1 MKKVFLIAI
10 LYCIAS
16 MAQGQ
21 SLPKI
26 ILHNDSTTLQQTFT
40 TGQLTFIQEE
50 DTTSYSIQLRR
61 RGATSLLYDKPSFAV
76 KICDEQGAKL
86 DASFLGMRSD
96 NYWILDAMA
105 SDKARMRNRAAMDLW
120 LEIAPDVWYKQQEP
134 GAINGYRG
142 EMVEVWSDSVPM
154 GIYCLMERLDRK
166 QLKLKKY
173 NASKGIRG
181 TFYKSYAWSDAVNF
195 RLTTQPLPSDTMI
208 TWEGWEMGYPDYEDG
223 EAITWDPLV
232 GLLDFVSNR
241 RSEVFAD
248 SIAMM
253 IDMPTYINYCLIVN
267 LLSARDNAGK
277 NNYWSFYD
285 IQQDTKSTIS
295 LWDMDH
301 SWGRMYNSQEEETN
315 YILPKNHL
323 YQRCMSEVP
332 GFVDA
337 LEERYAQL
345 REEIF
350 TVEHLDGILEKY
362 FTLFAE
368 THMDSVEIALWSGH
382 NNIEFD
388 IQSEKDYI
396 HDWLIQRLAVTDTYY
411 HYMPHATQDI
421 TSDPSVTRVYDIYGH
436 YISDT
441 ITGLPSGLYLYR
453 HDGITSKIFIVQQ

>member
-61 RGATSLLYDKPSFAV
+61 RGATSLRYDKPSFAV

-195 RLTTQPLPSDTMI
+195 RLTTQPLPSDTVI

-241 RSEVFAD
+241 SSEVFAD

-301 SWGRMYNSQEEETN
+301 SWGRMYNSQDEETN

-323 YQRCMSEVP
+323 YQRCTSSPVP
-332 GFVDA
+332 SFP
-337 LEERYAQL
+337 EKFSAQV
-345 REEIF
+345 RPRI
-350 TVEHLDGILEKY
+350 G
-362 FTLFAE
+362 
-368 THMDSVEIALWSGH
+368 S
-382 NNIEFD
+382 
-388 IQSEKDYI
+388 
-396 HDWLIQRLAVTDTYY
+396 
-411 HYMPHATQDI
+411 
-421 TSDPSVTRVYDIYGH
+421 SDES
-436 YISDT
+436 
-441 ITGLPSGLYLYR
+441 
-453 HDGITSKIFIVQQ
+453 